1 MSRETDSPLK
11 QGAAEKQMVVNMSI
25 LKIVISP
32 TVQVATAQILEKAG
46 MPSEI
51 IAFAPSVL
59 AETVKNAPEFWNK
72 LMPKQQE
79 RLEISSTH
87 VIKSIKDRL
96 EKGDELRDDGFFK
109 PHTLRRSDAA
119 SIIELLIY
127 KVMDE
132 TDEEK
137 IPYISNILVNT
148 AFDSNISSGV
158 ARKLLN
164 DATHFSYRQL
174 CILAMVG
181 TRTNLPPTEPVQEGH
196 LWSDIGKGTPT
207 ISNTEF
213 SQDDV
218 LLVHECQELIDMN
231 YLQTAPT
238 IPRSLLDVKFAMT
251 ITNIGIMMQN
261 HMNLGSMDS
270 DEIDPIAKK
279 LGWSK
284 TEHDTGIAYNPE

>member
-1 MSRETDSPLK
+1 
-11 QGAAEKQMVVNMSI
+11 MVINMNYFERVV
-25 LKIVISP
+25 LALVQP
-32 TVQVATAQILEKAG
+32 TMAQILEKVG
-46 MPSEI
+46 MSPDI
-51 IAFAPSVL
+51 IAFVSSGL
-59 AETVKNAPEFWNK
+59 AEVVKNSSAFLGK

-79 RLEISSTH
+79 LLEISNTH
-87 VIKSIKDRL
+87 VRKSIKDRL
-96 EKGDELRDDGFFK
+96 EKGDKLRDDGFFRLQM
-109 PHTLRRSDAA
+109 LRESDAA

-164 DATHFSYRQL
+164 DAKHFSYRQL

-181 TRTNLPPTEPVQEGH
+181 TRTNLPPTEPVPEGH

-251 ITNIGIMMQN
+251 PSNMGYIM
-261 HMNLGSMDS
+261 HYCMNLGSMDS

>member
-1 MSRETDSPLK
+1 MVINMRIIVRFFLDTYSKVAQPII
-11 QGAAEKQMVVNMSI
+11 AEI
-25 LKIVISP
+25 L
-32 TVQVATAQILEKAG
+32 AQEG
-46 MPSEI
+46 MPPDI
-51 IAFAPSVL
+51 IAFVSPIL
-59 AETVKNAPEFWNK
+59 AETVKNAHEFWYK

-87 VIKSIKDRL
+87 VIKSIKARL
-96 EKGDELRDDGFFK
+96 EKGDKLRDDGFFK

-119 SIIELLIY
+119 SITELLID

-164 DATHFSYRQL
+164 DAEHFSYRQL

-181 TRTNLPPTEPVQEGH
+181 TRGKFPPPVPEGK
-196 LWSDIGKGTPT
+196 LRADVGTGTPT
-207 ISNTEF
+207 LADTMMSE
-213 SQDDV
+213 DDW
-218 LLVHECQELIDMN
+218 LLVHECDELRNMEYIK
-231 YLQTAPT
+231 TSPKIFT
-238 IPRSLLDVKFAMT
+238 SWLDVKFAMT
-251 ITNIGIMMQN
+251 LSEMGKLMSYL
-261 HMNLGSMDS
+261 MNLGSMDS

>member
-1 MSRETDSPLK
+1 MRFLGTL
-11 QGAAEKQMVVNMSI
+11 I
-25 LKIVISP
+25 P
-32 TVQVATAQILEKAG
+32 TVAQPTIAEILAQAG

-59 AETVKNAPEFWNK
+59 AETVKNAPEFWDK

-79 RLEISSTH
+79 RLEISNTH
-87 VIKSIKDRL
+87 VIKSIKARL
-96 EKGDELRDDGFFK
+96 EKGNKLRDDGFFK
-109 PHTLRRSDAA
+109 PQMLRRSDAA
-119 SIIELLIY
+119 SVTELLIY

-148 AFDSNISSGV
+148 AFDSNVSPEV
-158 ARKLLN
+158 AKKLLS
-164 DATHFSYRQL
+164 DAEHFSYRQL

-207 ISNTEF
+207 ISNTKL

-238 IPRSLLDVKFAMT
+238 IPRSLLEIKFAMT
-251 ITNIGIMMQN
+251 PSNMGYIMRYC
-261 HMNLGSMDS
+261 MNLGSMDS